1 MINVLNNKN
10 LKIMKTFGTR
20 FHGNH
25 AVFAFNCKLDK
36 ENKEFMQTSYP
47 ELNIF
52 ITIPKHGKELVRIE
66 GCVLSKDYHV
76 FKLEM
81 DKAILRSKMNADHAK
96 LDKLENMDR
105 AQTKWE
111 LEEANLLE
119 DDDLPF

>member
-1 MINVLNNKN
+1 MKN
-10 LKIMKTFGTR
+10 FGIT
-20 FHGNH
+20 FHGQH
-25 AVFAFNCKLDK
+25 AVIKFNCKLDK
-36 ENKEFMQTSYP
+36 ENREFMQTSYP
-47 ELNIF
+47 ELNIGT
-52 ITIPKHGKELVRIE
+52 TIPKHGTELVRIE
-66 GCVLSKDYHV
+66 GCILSNDYHV

-111 LEEANLLE
+111 LSESQSYIDTY

>member
-1 MINVLNNKN
+1 
-10 LKIMKTFGTR
+10 MKAFGTR

-25 AVFAFNCKLDK
+25 AVITFNCKLDK

-47 ELNIF
+47 DFNIF
-52 ITIPKHGKELVRIE
+52 TTIPKHGKELVRIE
-66 GCVLSKDYHV
+66 GCILSNDYHA

-96 LDKLENMDR
+96 LEKLENMDR

-111 LEEANLLE
+111 LSESQSYQDNY